1 LFQKTTLD
9 NGIRVVT
16 SNMPYARSV
25 STSIFLGTGSRYES
39 STEMGVS
46 HFIEHL
52 LFKGTD
58 KRPTSRELSEAIEG
72 VGGILN
78 GETDKELTVFWCK
91 VARPHFSLSL
101 DVLTDMIL
109 HSKFDQGEIDKER
122 QVIIEE
128 INRSKDSPSQQVDQI
143 TDEILWPDQPLG
155 KDIAGNR
162 ETVSTITRQ
171 NMLNYKA
178 HQYSPSNTVFAIA
191 GNVNH
196 KEMVDSVSKFT
207 RDWKNRLKPKKYLPY
222 KEQPN
227 PRLRIEKKDT
237 EQVHM
242 CLALPGLSLFD
253 PQRFSLDL
261 LNVVLGGGMSSRLFV
276 EIRDKLGLAYAIH
289 SYIDH
294 FLDSGG
300 VILYAGVDTNKINIA
315 ISAILEQLIR
325 LKKEPVP
332 ETELN
337 KAKEL
342 SKGRLLLRMEDSYA
356 VSGWLGGQEILTG
369 KILTDAEVVAIIDSI
384 TAEDIQKVANDLFV
398 EEKLRLALVGP
409 IKDGNN
415 LEMMLKL

>member
-1 LFQKTTLD
+1 
-9 NGIRVVT
+9 
-16 SNMPYARSV
+16 MPYARSV

-39 STEMGVS
+39 KTEMGIS
-46 HFIEHL
+46 HFIEHV

-58 KRPTSRELSEAIEG
+58 KRSTSKELSEAIEG

-78 GETDKELTVFWCK
+78 GETDKELTVYWCK

-109 HSKFDQGEIDKER
+109 NSKFDQGEIDKER

-143 TDEILWPDQPLG
+143 TDEILWPEHPLG

-171 NMLNYKA
+171 NMLDYKA
-178 HQYSPSNTVFAIA
+178 QQYSPSNTVFAIA
-191 GNVNH
+191 GDVNH
-196 KEMVDSVSKFT
+196 EEMVEYVLRYT
-207 RDWKNRLKPKKYLPY
+207 RDWKNSLKPKIYLPY
-222 KEQPN
+222 TGKSN
-227 PRLRIEKKDT
+227 PLLRIEKKDT
-237 EQVHM
+237 EQAHL

-253 PQRFSLDL
+253 TQRFSLDL

-294 FLDSGG
+294 FLDSGA
-300 VILYAGVDTNKINIA
+300 VIVYAGVDTSNLEIA
-315 ISAILEQLIR
+315 IKAILEQLIR
-325 LKKEPVP
+325 LKNEPVP
-332 ETELN
+332 EIELT

-369 KILTDAEVVAIIDSI
+369 KILSDDEVVAIIDSI
-384 TAEDIQKVANDLFV
+384 TANDIQKVANDLFV
-398 EEKLRLALVGP
+398 GDKLRLALVGP
-409 IKDGNN
+409 IKDENN
-415 LEMMLKL
+415 FEIMLKL